1 MKYMKETELILWAWR
16 KWPQYK
22 LDSSPY
28 LGINIQGV
36 TVFNNVPVHML
47 QIQTHLYKDRG
58 ERWLCWEEVA
68 T

>member
-1 MKYMKETELILWAWR
+1 MVVHEVHEGNRANSVSLEEVAAIQ
-16 KWPQYK
+16 P
-22 LDSSPY
+22 SPY

-58 ERWLCWEEVA
+58 ER
-68 T
+68 